1 LESEQEILELEILK
15 ALQLRDLR
23 PRELIEKLY
32 PQFKKAQNWSPL
44 SPNTFRVQLI
54 RRLKNL
60 VKNEEVERID
70 KGHQNVSY
78 SITSEGK
85 RSVLRRDLT
94 AYVSKLD
101 EKNLEIFRKVMTT
114 FRERQGSIENLC
126 FAFIGD
132 APVGFDC
139 DEESFKKHLNQKAYF
154 QKRHQQEIERVRAEV
169 EKQHHGEPIS
179 TWKNEVADRVEKEVG
194 WSLGDY
200 FRRSYENASKQK
212 DGALKLFV
220 ESFTWDQTKNQ
231 NKTGKHE
238 T

>member
-78 SITSEGK
+78 SITSE
-85 RSVLRRDLT
+85 
-94 AYVSKLD
+94 
-101 EKNLEIFRKVMTT
+101 
-114 FRERQGSIENLC
+114 
-126 FAFIGD
+126 
-132 APVGFDC
+132 
-139 DEESFKKHLNQKAYF
+139 
-154 QKRHQQEIERVRAEV
+154 
-169 EKQHHGEPIS
+169 
-179 TWKNEVADRVEKEVG
+179 
-194 WSLGDY
+194 
-200 FRRSYENASKQK
+200 
-212 DGALKLFV
+212 
-220 ESFTWDQTKNQ
+220 
-231 NKTGKHE
+231 
-238 T
+238 